1 MIAACVLFALQL
13 VAQAPIPNTPAGQT
27 LQAFFDAFNSAD
39 SAKLATYI
47 KNYDPTVTVGQLLAF
62 SGQTG
67 GFTLLSIKNSAADK
81 IVFLVKGRSDNIE
94 ALGNLQLATTAPP
107 KVKVLTIRA
116 IPPGATIDDIVLTSA
131 LRQQTIQAIS
141 ARLTDFYIYPD
152 GAKQMI
158 QAVQEHEKRGDYDAM
173 KDGNEFADA
182 LTRDLRAVSH
192 DKHLFVR
199 YNPFAT
205 KEQPGTEGP
214 HPPSAAEIARYRARL
229 EHDNCSFSRVEVLPR
244 NIGYLKFGVF
254 ADPDICGPTVAAAMT
269 FLAHADAMIFDMR
282 DNHGGDPAM
291 VQLVVSYLFREPT
304 HINDMLDR
312 HDNTTRQYWTLP
324 SVPGPRFIGKPV
336 FVLTSSQ
343 TFSGAEEFTYDLKTQ
358 KRATIVGEVTGG
370 GAHPVH
376 GMPAGDHFVI
386 GVPRGRPVNPITKT
400 DWEGAGVSPDVK
412 VPAND
417 ALAEAQKLAEEKLL
431 NK

>member
-1 MIAACVLFALQL
+1 MSYYISVLRIVIAACVLFALQL
-13 VAQAPIPNTPAGQT
+13 VAQTPIPNTPAGQT

-39 SAKLATYI
+39 SAKLATY
-47 KNYDPTVTVGQLLAF
+47 
-62 SGQTG
+62 
-67 GFTLLSIKNSAADK
+67 
-81 IVFLVKGRSDNIE
+81 
-94 ALGNLQLATTAPP
+94 
-107 KVKVLTIRA
+107 
-116 IPPGATIDDIVLTSA
+116 
-131 LRQQTIQAIS
+131 
-141 ARLTDFYIYPD
+141 
-152 GAKQMI
+152 
-158 QAVQEHEKRGDYDAM
+158 
-173 KDGNEFADA
+173 
-182 LTRDLRAVSH
+182 
-192 DKHLFVR
+192 
-199 YNPFAT
+199 
-205 KEQPGTEGP
+205 
-214 HPPSAAEIARYRARL
+214 
-229 EHDNCSFSRVEVLPR
+229 
-244 NIGYLKFGVF
+244 
-254 ADPDICGPTVAAAMT
+254 
-269 FLAHADAMIFDMR
+269 IFDMR

-304 HINDMLDR
+304 HINDMIDR

-324 SVPGPRFIGKPV
+324 SVPGPRFTGKPV

-358 KRATIVGEVTGG
+358 KRAIVVGEVTGG

-412 VPAND
+412 VPADD